1 LVRAIEELPEED
13 RETVERAVVLL
24 AHLADADV

>member
-1 LVRAIEELPEED
+1 VRAIEELPDED

-24 AHLADADV
+24 GHLADAEI